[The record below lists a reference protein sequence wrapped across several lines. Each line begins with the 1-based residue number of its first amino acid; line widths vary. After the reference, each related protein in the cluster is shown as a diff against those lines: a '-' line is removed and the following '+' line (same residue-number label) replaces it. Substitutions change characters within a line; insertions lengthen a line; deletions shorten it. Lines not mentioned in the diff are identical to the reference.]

1 MQNRRLPHHVVKTWK
16 NLKNKNKKETCDTI
30 LLHCCITILCISDI
44 INVALDLYE
53 YIYIYIYHLYMQTQN
68 YLKFKNDY

>member
-30 LLHCCITILCISDI
+30 LLHCCITVLNISDI

-53 YIYIYIYHLYMQTQN
+53 YIYIYTIYICKHKIT
-68 YLKFKNDY
+68 

>member
-53 YIYIYIYHLYMQTQN
+53 YIYIYIPFIYANTKLP
-68 YLKFKNDY
+68 KI

>member
-30 LLHCCITILCISDI
+30 LLHCCITVLCISDI

-53 YIYIYIYHLYMQTQN
+53 YIYIYHLYMQTQN
-68 YLKFKNDY
+68 NLKFKNDY